1 MERRVAAQPARST
14 APREVITLL
23 VVLLSAGACAP
34 RRVTTP
40 VFQPSPHVAE
50 RDLRH
55 VQLELC
61 GFDVPTKTRRDRR
74 DAVAS
79 LRRSFVRYLEEA
91 GRYGA
96 VTGCDPEDG
105 SRFLTRVQLDAR
117 LFPNH
122 DTTRSW
128 IFDALFFSLAP
139 GYFPFTPA
147 WGRARVETHLELRA
161 RDRKIAPV
169 NVEASAPWSMIF
181 YSWYRSGPVVD
192 AYRRVYDASFRE
204 AAQRVA
210 RRIEEAVPLPAT
222 VLSTST
228 ATVATATSSAGGVTL
243 VAETNAVSE
252 AMAVLEA
259 QEIRLPETG
268 LRLIR
273 EPVDRTSDNLF
284 LRYLSALGGL
294 EASKTGGTAIVRS
307 RAATTF
313 NGVQTV
319 GSGRATS
326 SGYRFALY
334 SPPDRTGFFF
344 PPRFGF
350 FSQDIEISG
359 FREELPTFRNSAGA
373 SDIPAVVTD
382 PTTGVPVDVD
392 EPIAYDLRLKSG
404 YVGQGI
410 GFNFVFGTDDVQ
422 LFSTLQT
429 AVNAFEVRHTG
440 VTINRENVEGYSAEL
455 FGSGQVS
462 AQIGLEVP
470 DIHLA
475 FRAAWEFEWFR
486 SFDYPEP
493 LEFQASVA
501 YNPEKMVFERERVFV
516 EGATLFTFNWQ
527 LSAIYSF

>member
-1 MERRVAAQPARST
+1 MGRRRKDRAALAW
-14 APREVITLL
+14 L
-23 VVLLSAGACAP
+23 VLLAGAGACAP
-34 RRVTTP
+34 HRVTTP
-40 VFQPSPHVAE
+40 TFAPSPHVAQ

-55 VQLELC
+55 VQLEIC
-61 GFDVPTKTRRDRR
+61 GFEVPTKARGDRPG
-74 DAVAS
+74 AIAA
-79 LRRSFVRYLEEA
+79 LRRSFVEYLEES
-91 GRYGA
+91 GDYGA
-96 VTGCDPEDG
+96 VTDCSPRDG
-105 SRFLTRVQLDAR
+105 SRFLTSVRLDAR
-117 LFPNH
+117 LSPDH
-122 DTTRSW
+122 DTNRSW
-128 IFDALFFSLAP
+128 MFDSLFFSIAP
-139 GYFPFTPA
+139 GYWPFTPA
-147 WGRARVETHLELRA
+147 WGRARLKAQLELSA
-161 RDRKIAPV
+161 KDQKIAPV
-169 NVEASAPWSMIF
+169 EVEASAPWSMIF
-181 YSWYRSGPVVD
+181 YSWYRTGPVVE

-210 RRIEEAVPLPAT
+210 RRIEEAVPLPAA
-222 VLSTST
+222 VVSTT
-228 ATVATATSSAGGVTL
+228 TTTVATATETVDLSTVSLQADAVTH
-243 VAETNAVSE
+243 

-268 LRLIR
+268 VRLIT
-273 EPVDRTSDNLF
+273 EPVDRSSDNLF

-294 EASKTGGTAIVRS
+294 EASKTGGTAIVES

-313 NGVQTV
+313 NGMETV

-359 FREELPTFRNSAGA
+359 FREELPTFRNAAGM

-382 PTTGVPVDVD
+382 PTTGVPVDVN
-392 EPIAYDLRLKSG
+392 EPISYALRLRSG
-404 YVGQGI
+404 YLGQGL
-410 GFNFVFGTDDVQ
+410 GFNLVFGSDDIQ
-422 LFSTLQT
+422 LFSTLQA
-429 AVNAFEVRHTG
+429 AVNAVEVRHTG
-440 VTINRENVEGYSAEL
+440 VTINEKNVEGYSAEF

-462 AQIGLEVP
+462 AQIGLQVP
-470 DIHLA
+470 AIHLA

-501 YNPEKMVFERERVFV
+501 YNPEKMVFERERIFV

-527 LSAIYSF
+527 LSATYSF